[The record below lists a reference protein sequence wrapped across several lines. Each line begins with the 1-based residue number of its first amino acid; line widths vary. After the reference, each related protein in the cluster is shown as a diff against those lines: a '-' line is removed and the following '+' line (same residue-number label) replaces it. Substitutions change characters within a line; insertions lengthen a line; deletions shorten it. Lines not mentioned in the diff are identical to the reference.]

1 MTDKL
6 YVVIWVKDGV
16 IMNLEEYAHLEDAK
30 RRATE
35 NMKLYRSLGIADSAL
50 VRGQDGA
57 EYMRLF

>member
-16 IMNLEEYAHLEDAK
+16 IMNLEEYAYLEDAK
-30 RRATE
+30 RHATE

>member
-6 YVVIWVKDGV
+6 YVVIWVKEGA
-16 IMNLEEYAHLEDAK
+16 IMNLEEYECLEDAK
-30 RRATE
+30 RHATE

>member
-30 RRATE
+30 RHATE